1 MAVRNLRKF
10 DFEPGNHI
18 GTLEPPSSR
27 LPSPVPAN
35 AGAED
40 KRITTE
46 EGASTGLENDN

>member
-27 LPSPVPAN
+27 LRSPVPAN
-35 AGAED
+35 AED